1 MPALL
6 EPEAVQTLLQE
17 VPEWKLEENTISR
30 AFELASFPLAI
41 TFVNKVAEEAEKANH
56 HPDIDIR
63 WKTVRLT
70 LSTHSAG
77 GLTSADF
84 TLARKLDQVFGQVS
98 GAV

>member
-6 EPEAVQTLLQE
+6 EPEAVQTLMQE
-17 VPEWKLEENTISR
+17 VPEWKLEENSISR
-30 AFELASFPLAI
+30 AFELASFALAI
-41 TFVNKVAEEAEKANH
+41 GFVNKVAEEAEKANH

-63 WKTVRLT
+63 WKTVKLS

-84 TLARKLDQVFGQVS
+84 TLATKLDQVFAQSS
-98 GAV
+98 GA

>member
-6 EPEAVQTLLQE
+6 NTEAVQNLLQE
-17 VPEWKLEENTISR
+17 VPEWKLEEDAIVRS
-30 AFELASFPLAI
+30 FELPSFPAAVA
-41 TFVNKVAEEAEKANH
+41 FVNKVAEEAEKANH

-63 WKTVRLT
+63 WRTVKLT

-84 TLARKLDQVFGQVS
+84 MLARKLDQVFVQLE
-98 GAV
+98 AKK

>member
-17 VPEWKLEENTISR
+17 VPQWKLEENTIAR
-30 AFELASFPLAI
+30 TFEFASFPLAI
-41 TFVNKVAEEAEKANH
+41 AFVDKVAEEAERANH

-63 WKTVRLT
+63 WKKVRLV

-84 TLARKLDQVFGQVS
+84 TLARKLDQVLEQVGGS
-98 GAV
+98 A

>member
-17 VPEWKLEENTISR
+17 VPET
-30 AFELASFPLAI
+30 FELANFPLAI
-41 TFVNKVAEEAEKANH
+41 AFVNKVADEAEKANH

-63 WKTVRLT
+63 WKNVRLA

-84 TLARKLDQVFGQVS
+84 TLARKLDQVFGQVAS
-98 GAV
+98 AG